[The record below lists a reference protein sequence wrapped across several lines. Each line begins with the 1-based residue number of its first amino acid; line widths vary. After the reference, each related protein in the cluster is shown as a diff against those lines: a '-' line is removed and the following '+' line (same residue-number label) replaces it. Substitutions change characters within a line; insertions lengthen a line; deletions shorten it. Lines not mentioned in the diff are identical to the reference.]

1 MKLKNLL
8 LILLIC
14 SSNVS
19 VAQKITVDKID
30 QFMSEKYPATEPGAA
45 ILVAKDGKVIL
56 KKGYG
61 LANINP
67 DVPNGADRV
76 FRIGSITKQFTST
89 AILQLV
95 EKGKIDLQAD
105 ITKYLPGFSTS
116 GKTVT
121 VEHLLNHTSGI
132 KSYTS
137 LPHIMAKEKKGT
149 YMSVDEMLSEIQK
162 QPADFSPGEQFL
174 YNNSGYFLLGAIIE
188 KVSGMT
194 YGEYVTKNLF
204 KPAGM
209 KSSYVDD
216 PKLPNVISTGYQ
228 RANSTEYTIADYVH
242 TSIPYSAGAIF
253 STVEDLWKWNQ
264 VVFNYKLVK
273 KELLEKAFAPTK
285 LNDGTL
291 MGYGYGWG
299 LGRLGDSKVIGH
311 GGGIDGFLSYEMY
324 VPDQKIYVCVLS
336 NNATVSPDGYAYQ
349 VAEMVAGINSENPV
363 VISVDESVAS
373 EYAAVY
379 KISDRED
386 RVITRKGNQFFS
398 QRTGGTTFEIFPYAK
413 DSFFFKESPS
423 RLFFKRN
430 NEGKIEAVELKGREF
445 IPQVAVRT
453 NKPIPPDRE
462 AIELDSTVFDRYVG
476 EYELAPGFS
485 IKIWREE
492 KLFKAQA
499 TGQPFFEIFPE
510 SETKFFLKVVDAQI
524 EFSKDASGNT
534 TGMTLFQGGREMPG
548 RKIN

>member
-1 MKLKNLL
+1 
-8 LILLIC
+8 
-14 SSNVS
+14 
-19 VAQKITVDKID
+19 
-30 QFMSEKYPATEPGAA
+30 
-45 ILVAKDGKVIL
+45 
-56 KKGYG
+56 
-61 LANINP
+61 
-67 DVPNGADRV
+67 VPNSADRI

-95 EKGKIDLQAD
+95 EQGKIDLQTD
-105 ITKYLPGFSTS
+105 ITKYLTNFSTS

-137 LPHIMAKEKKGT
+137 LQHIMAKERKGM
-149 YMSVDEMLSEIQK
+149 YMGVDEMLSEIQK
-162 QPADFSPGEQFL
+162 QPADFSPGDQFL

-216 PKLPNVISTGYQ
+216 PKLPNGISTGYQ
-228 RANSTEYTIADYVH
+228 RVNSTEYTIADYVH

-264 VVFNYKLVK
+264 AVFSNKLVK
-273 KELLEKAFAPTK
+273 KESLEKSFSPTT
-285 LNDGTL
+285 LNDGSL
-291 MGYGYGWG
+291 IGYGYGWSLAK
-299 LGRLGDSKVIGH
+299 LGNSKVIGH
-311 GGGIDGFLSYEMY
+311 GGGINGFLSYEMY
-324 VPDQKIYVCVLS
+324 VPDQKIYVCILS

-349 VAEMVAGINSENPV
+349 VAEMVAGINSGNPV
-363 VISVDESVAS
+363 VIAVDESVAS
-373 EYAAVY
+373 EYSAVY

-413 DSFFFKESPS
+413 DAFFFKDSPS

-430 NEGKIEAVELKGREF
+430 NEGKIESVELKGREF
-445 IPQVAVRT
+445 IPQVATRT
-453 NKPIPPDRE
+453 NKPIPSDRQ
-462 AIELDSTVFDRYVG
+462 AIELDSTVFDRYAG
-476 EYELAPGFS
+476 EYELAPGFT

-548 RKIN
+548 KKIK